1 MSSLSISVIEV
12 SQFLDEEMLS
22 PTPHGKT
29 QISKTSTSR
38 GINNSIEL
46 RNVIV

>member
-1 MSSLSISVIEV
+1 MITFLGQEM
-12 SQFLDEEMLS
+12 FLDEEMLS